1 MKRNSIL
8 SLVLCII
15 LTSCITPQV
24 VYAQSDIPLTSANS
38 CHYYDPAQTGQGIDL
53 RVFDATETAP
63 ARVFGTLYVGA
74 IPAYFRYA
82 PSWFSVQGSFADG
95 DGDSQTFPVYQVEG
109 VVLGEANPLGHVEAG
124 HVRLTATSDTT
135 IAAELRLDLQSGFSP
150 PEAPI
155 DVVFAFRCLV
165 R

>member
-1 MKRNSIL
+1 MKHIA
-8 SLVLCII
+8 LVLI
-15 LTSCITPQV
+15 LCLFSAV
-24 VYAQSDIPLTSANS
+24 VAGQELPLTPAHT
-38 CHYYDPAQTGQGIDL
+38 CHYNDPAQSGQGFDL
-53 RVFDATETAP
+53 RVFAATETAP

-82 PSWFSVQGSFADG
+82 PSWFSVQGNFADG
-95 DGDSQTFPVYQVEG
+95 DGVSQTFPVYQAG
-109 VVLGEANPLGHVEAG
+109 DVVLGQGNAPVAIEAG

-155 DVVFAFRCLV
+155 DVVFAFRCLA

>member
-8 SLVLCII
+8 SLVLCVI
-15 LTSCITPQV
+15 LTSCITPQAV
-24 VYAQSDIPLTSANS
+24 FAQADIPLTSAS
-38 CHYYDPAQTGQGIDL
+38 TCHYYDPAQSGQGLDL
-53 RVFDATETAP
+53 RVTDATESAP

-74 IPAYFRYA
+74 IPQYFRYA

-95 DGDSQTFPVYQVEG
+95 DGLSQTFPVYQVEG
-109 VVLGEANPLGHVEAG
+109 VVLGEAHPLGHVQAG
-124 HVRLTATSDTT
+124 HLRLTATSAST

-150 PEAPI
+150 PEPPI

>member
-1 MKRNSIL
+1 MKHIALALIL
-8 SLVLCII
+8 CLFSA
-15 LTSCITPQV
+15 V
-24 VYAQSDIPLTSANS
+24 VAGQELPLTPAHT
-38 CHYYDPAQTGQGIDL
+38 CHYSDPAQSGQGFDL
-53 RVFDATETAP
+53 RVFDATDTAP

-82 PSWFSVQGSFADG
+82 PSWFSVQGNFADG
-95 DGDSQTFPVYQVEG
+95 DGNSQTFPVYQVDG
-109 VVLGEANPLGHVEAG
+109 IVLGEANPLAHVEAG
-124 HVRLTATSDTT
+124 HIRLTATSDAT